1 MKQEEK
7 MRITVNDEAR
17 DTGAATVAELVQEV
31 LGALPEA
38 GTAVALG
45 GDVVPR
51 SEWTKTSLDEG
62 AAVDILTAVQGG

>member
-7 MRITVNDEAR
+7 MQITVNDEAR
-17 DTGAATVAELVQEV
+17 DTAAATVAELVQEV

-51 SEWTKTSLDEG
+51 SEWTSTSLDEG